1 MEKISDILDKKKNKK
16 ETPVYIH
23 FEFQDYGVYLSEI
36 LHDPKHKALYIK
48 LAKEKP
54 RGVLE
59 EAKGFAKD
67 YNTKSVNRGKLFMW
81 KLKELQNPTT
91 DPNKR
96 EPAT

>member
-1 MEKISDILDKKKNKK
+1 MKMENIKAIIEKRKEKKQ
-16 ETPVYIH
+16 TPVYIH

-54 RGVLE
+54 RGLLE

-81 KLKELQNPTT
+81 KLKEVEQETAS
-91 DPNKR
+91 NKNK
-96 EPAT
+96 TS